1 VAVAIW
7 CIDFFIFSGHDGS
20 SKTFFVAS
28 LTPEQ
33 EAEIPTLLPSLID
46 WAQRMEKEALSE
58 GIALSEILRKAA
70 MILGIKDINAVRILA
85 VQSIPEPEHPRIVE
99 LGAALGLSFAA
110 VDGITFGHAIFV
122 RRPLVQDNQ
131 LLTHELVHVRQ
142 YEQAGS
148 IAKYLPVYVHQ
159 IARFGYQNMPL
170 EQQAVWEAAKMW
182 PSTS

>member
-1 VAVAIW
+1 
-7 CIDFFIFSGHDGS
+7 
-20 SKTFFVAS
+20 VAS

-170 EQQAVWEAAKMW
+170 EQQAVWETSKMW
-182 PSTS
+182 PPTSQARVNM